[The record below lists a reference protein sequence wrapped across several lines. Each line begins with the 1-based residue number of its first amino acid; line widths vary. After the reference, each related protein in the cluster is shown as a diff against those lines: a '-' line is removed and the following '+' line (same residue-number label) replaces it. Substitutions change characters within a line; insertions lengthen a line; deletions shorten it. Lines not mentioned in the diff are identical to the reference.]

1 MDISWDVKFK
11 IGIINW
17 KSGRDEDWVR
27 LIFQT
32 ARKTILHIEQ
42 QADIHVVSGLI
53 RSSSLTRQKKVNS
66 CPNKK
71 KKKPSMGKSFHH
83 PQVVHNNLAQDTTS
97 PRHSSLQGPLREKV
111 TTYLIRR
118 FEWISLS
125 TYSTTDTKTKARI
138 LLYPHTKLG

>member
-1 MDISWDVKFK
+1 MGISWNVKFK
-11 IGIINW
+11 TGIINE
-17 KSGRDEDWVR
+17 KTGRDEDWVR
-27 LIFQT
+27 LMFPT
-32 ARKTILHIEQ
+32 VRKTILHTEQ

-53 RSSSLTRQKKVNS
+53 LLSSLTRQKKANS

-71 KKKPSMGKSFHH
+71 KS
-83 PQVVHNNLAQDTTS
+83 QVWENPFILPTECTAIWLRIPTS
-97 PRHSSLQGPLREKV
+97 PRHGSLQQGPLREKV

-125 TYSTTDTKTKARI
+125 TYSTTDTKTEAGI